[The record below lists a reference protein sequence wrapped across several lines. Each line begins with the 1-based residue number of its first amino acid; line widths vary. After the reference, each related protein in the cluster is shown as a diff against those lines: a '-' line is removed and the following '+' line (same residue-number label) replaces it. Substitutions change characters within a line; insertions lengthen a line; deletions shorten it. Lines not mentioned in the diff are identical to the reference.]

1 MSRQRQK
8 AIKAYLGYWEKT
20 PDRARHEVDC
30 PNPDCDERLKIAKPP
45 MGSGEMWDSLAQ
57 CPYCSGMFFYE
68 SRPRRVEL
76 AYKGK
81 MGAA

>member
-1 MSRQRQK
+1 MKSETLLKR
-8 AIKAYLGYWEKT
+8 YLAYWEKH
-20 PDRARHEVDC
+20 PDLGRHEVDC
-30 PNPDCDERLKIAKPP
+30 PNPDCDERLNIPKPP
-45 MGSGEMWDSLAQ
+45 VGSGDKWDSLAQ
-57 CPYCSGMFFYE
+57 CPYCNGMFFYV